1 MLNTS
6 QSSDVA
12 AQTAPAG
19 RGLRIRQ
26 YKRDIFAQRGNAFV
40 RGAIYLK
47 ARSASTVHSIFTFRS
62 IARFN
67 IALLGAA
74 CALGCFAMPAATA
87 SPEAAPSSAP
97 SPLKIWP
104 GDKKPTFLLDDLHG
118 ERRDLQAFA
127 GKIVLVHFFATWCE
141 SCVREIG
148 SLQRLAAATH
158 NKPLI
163 IVAVDVA
170 EVDLRVRTFFAKQPV
185 DFAVLLDRERK
196 VSKSWDVSALPSTFV
211 LDAALMPRLFVEG
224 DLDWSRPDVLAAIE
238 SLNPSAGRPH
248 LGTIHGK

>member
-1 MLNTS
+1 M
-6 QSSDVA
+6 A

-196 VSKSWDVSALPSTFV
+196 VSKSWDVSALPTTFV
-211 LDAALMPRLFVEG
+211 LDTNLAPKFFIEG

-238 SLNPSAGRPH
+238 SLYPASDQPQGK
-248 LGTIHGK
+248 TISSK